1 MATANPAAPVPTAPP
16 HGGRRHY
23 LIDLKFQL
31 KYTALIVVFGGTIM
45 GLYGGA
51 VWREVRNNSELLE
64 GRQIAAS
71 LGMAGPGATPLGDLH
86 DAVALT
92 DQRMLFVILGS
103 ALIVMAGLGLCGVL
117 LTHRVA
123 GPILVLNRYTRA
135 LGEGTFPKIRA
146 LRKGDELQGYFDT
159 FREAVE
165 KLQQQQK
172 KELDAL
178 ETVLA
183 QLGKSPGAE
192 AIEARELLAALAK
205 HKRESLEGQKS

>member
-1 MATANPAAPVPTAPP
+1 MATADPAAPVPTMP

-31 KYTALIVVFGGTIM
+31 KYTALIVLFGGVIM

-71 LGMAGPGATPLGDLH
+71 LGMAGSGAATLGDLH

-103 ALIVMAGLGLCGVL
+103 AIVVMAGLGLCGVL

-135 LGEGTFPKIRA
+135 LGDGTFPKIRA
-146 LRKGDELQGYFDT
+146 LRKGDELQAYFET
-159 FREAVE
+159 FREAVD
-165 KLQQQQK
+165 KLRQRQVK
-172 KELDAL
+172 DLDAL
-178 ETVLA
+178 DTAVA
-183 QLGKSPGAE
+183 QLGKAQGAE
-192 AIEARELLAALAK
+192 TNEARETLAALAK
-205 HKRESLEGQKS
+205 QKRESLEGSKV

>member
-1 MATANPAAPVPTAPP
+1 MATANPAAPVPAGP

-31 KYTALIVVFGGTIM
+31 KYTALIVVFGGVIM

-71 LGMAGPGATPLGDLH
+71 LGMAGSGTNTLGDLH

-103 ALIVMAGLGLCGVL
+103 AIIVMAGLGLCGVL

-123 GPILVLNRYTRA
+123 GPILVLSRYTRA
-135 LGEGTFPKIRA
+135 LGDGTFPKIRA
-146 LRKGDELQGYFDT
+146 LRKGDELQAYFDT
-159 FREAVE
+159 FKETVE
-165 KLQQQQK
+165 KLRQRQQK
-172 KELDAL
+172 DLEALDTA
-178 ETVLA
+178 VA
-183 QLGKSPGAE
+183 QLGKSQGGE
-192 AIEARELLAALAK
+192 TNEARETLAALAK
-205 HKRESLEGQKS
+205 QKRESLEGAQV